1 MIKFT
6 SKGDFSNTDSYLKKM
21 FKMDVGS
28 RLDEFGQKGVQA
40 LSEAT
45 SKDTGL
51 TAASW
56 SYEVERTDSSITISW
71 TNSNFNKGVPIALLI
86 QYGHGTGTGGYVT
99 GVDYINPAMKPIFD
113 EIEEYIM
120 KEVSAK

>member
-1 MIKFT
+1 MVKFT
-6 SKGDFSNTDSYLKKM
+6 SKGDFSKTDTYLKKM
-21 FKMDVGS
+21 LKMDLGT
-28 RLDEFGQKGVQA
+28 RLSEYAQKGVKA
-40 LSEAT
+40 LEEAT
-45 SKDTGL
+45 PKDTGL
-51 TAASW
+51 TASSW
-56 SYEVERTDSSITISW
+56 SYSIERTDSSITISW

-120 KEVSAK
+120 KEVSTR